1 MAKRKRPKGQ
11 KTIYKTLHRKI
22 KNIVFFFFL
31 NEPFAHSLYDSN
43 ILHFYTS
50 YFLYSEFRGRGITDL
65 PYVDDRLDQIMPYR
79 IYIAICGI
87 LIDCLH
93 FSDLILKLYVLYGL
107 FPFYV
112 KLNENNIYFLIICT
126 QCQC

>member
-1 MAKRKRPKGQ
+1 MAKRRRTDNTMAKRRRTDNNMAKRKRPKGQ

-50 YFLYSEFRGRGITDL
+50 YFLYDGKMVPVLARVTKRTK
-65 PYVDDRLDQIMPYR
+65 
-79 IYIAICGI
+79 
-87 LIDCLH
+87 
-93 FSDLILKLYVLYGL
+93 KLRT
-107 FPFYV
+107 
-112 KLNENNIYFLIICT
+112 IFL
-126 QCQC
+126 